1 MYIYICIYKINAHI
15 KKSMYIFIIYIYIY
29 IHIYM
34 YILTY
39 WTQNLIMRINF
50 HAKI

>member
-29 IHIYM
+29 TYIYV
-34 YILTY
+34 YIDILDPKFNY
-39 WTQNLIMRINF
+39 EN
-50 HAKI
+50 